1 MNNVLKKRGGKNMP
15 WIRLRNN
22 RLLYLTKEYKGQLM
36 TDFANLQGWNQMEMA
51 EKFYIE
57 GGSSKKED
65 QAFYDFQEQ
74 RILQHFADKDKVYED
89 LNINYFFDD
98 KAKKEIYDWLHAF
111 CQTHNNVRLGKKKS
125 SQFYIPN
132 RVDIDLSIVYGNSFY
147 LFQTQEVKNICNVI
161 TEITGA
167 YGIDVDTLVAIIGS
181 LDSFSLYFENDLI
194 YNIRAFTSLKKQIIQ
209 IEVLRIPG
217 FENLVINDLKKKRGL

>member
-1 MNNVLKKRGGKNMP
+1 MP

-98 KAKKEIYDWLHAF
+98 KAKKEIYD
-111 CQTHNNVRLGKKKS
+111 
-125 SQFYIPN
+125 
-132 RVDIDLSIVYGNSFY
+132 
-147 LFQTQEVKNICNVI
+147 
-161 TEITGA
+161 
-167 YGIDVDTLVAIIGS
+167 
-181 LDSFSLYFENDLI
+181 
-194 YNIRAFTSLKKQIIQ
+194 
-209 IEVLRIPG
+209 
-217 FENLVINDLKKKRGL
+217 